1 MEKVFISGRY
11 VGELKLSK
19 ELLKVLPKQVI
30 LALPVQF
37 LEFKESIKKQ
47 LEAVGRKVTY
57 FQSKHGKF
65 PGQILGC
72 DVHEFKA
79 EGEFLYVGDG
89 RFHPTALLYANKR
102 KVYCFDPFNQRVE
115 VLLPELLTKLQ
126 QKKQGLIAKFLSSE
140 RIGLLMTTKPG
151 QNQTAAAERLRERLE
166 DAGKEVFVFLCDEIK
181 PAELVNF
188 NFIEV
193 WVNTACPRLAEDFN
207 CLNLIDVETSY

>member
-1 MEKVFISGRY
+1 MTDATTIATFAQQMIAAGEMFHSRGWVPATGGNFSVRLDAEQVLITASGNHK
-11 VGELKLSK
+11 GELREAHFLVATLDGKPREAGRKASYETLLHMQIYQRVPEAKAVLHVHTTANTLLSRRFDQIVLTNY

-89 RFHPTALLYANKR
+89 DR
-102 KVYCFDPFNQRVE
+102 KSVV
-115 VLLPELLTKLQ
+115 
-126 QKKQGLIAKFLSSE
+126 
-140 RIGLLMTTKPG
+140 
-151 QNQTAAAERLRERLE
+151 
-166 DAGKEVFVFLCDEIK
+166 
-181 PAELVNF
+181 
-188 NFIEV
+188 
-193 WVNTACPRLAEDFN
+193 
-207 CLNLIDVETSY
+207 